1 MSTAESAAGRLPP
14 APASGSTPCDPS
26 TIALTA
32 HSRALLAA
40 NAAAPPLSTVP
51 LAAARAAREAAVAA
65 ALARVGVTPVRA
77 VTDVA
82 GAAGV
87 PPLRLYEPL
96 VPSSTAPTLLFLHGG
111 GWALCSV
118 RTHDGLCRS
127 LCSLTGCDVVSVEY
141 RLSPEARFPLPLD
154 DCAAG
159 FAWAAQRAGAAGVV
173 LCGDSAGGNL
183 AAALALRLR
192 DEGAAA
198 RPLAQVLIYPAVDA
212 ACGADSYRRFS
223 AGFALTLEKMQ
234 YFWELYTGSC
244 RAPDDNGLHGWP
256 YVSPLHAASLAGLP
270 PALVVLADADVLRDE
285 GAAFAAALQRAGV
298 RADVAL
304 FHEVLHGFIADPDNE
319 VAEEAVR
326 AIAAWLRD
334 AGIVKA

>member
-1 MSTAESAAGRLPP
+1 MESSGLLPP
-14 APASGSTPCDPS
+14 APASGATPCDPAA
-26 TIALTA
+26 IALTA
-32 HSRALLAA
+32 HSRALLVA
-40 NAAAPPLSTVP
+40 NLAAPPLTPP
-51 LAAARAAREAAVAA
+51 LLPTARAAREASVAA
-65 ALARVGVTPVRA
+65 ALSRVGVARVRA

-87 PPLRLYEPL
+87 PPLRVYEPL
-96 VPSSTAPTLLFLHGG
+96 APSSTAPTLLFLHGG

-118 RTHDGLCRS
+118 RTHDGLCRA
-127 LCSLTGCDVVSVEY
+127 LCSLTGCDVVSVDY
-141 RLSPEARFPLPLD
+141 RLSPEAAFPLPLD

-159 FAWAAQRAGAAGVV
+159 FAWAARRAGAAGVV

-192 DEGAAA
+192 DEGAPA
-198 RPLAQVLIYPAVDA
+198 RPLAQVLIYPALDA
-212 ACGADSYRRFS
+212 ACGGDSYRRFS

-234 YFWELYTGSC
+234 FYWGLYTGE
-244 RAPDDNGLHGWP
+244 DGGGGGGLQKWP

-304 FHEVLHGFIADPDNE
+304 FHGVLHGFIADPENE

-334 AGIVKA
+334 AGIVKV